1 MINFFD
7 LNEEDFV
14 VLNPYDF
21 DKALERLNN
30 LTLDDVKDDLK
41 HFQKKEFE
49 FRTYEEEVSYTLKN
63 IQILTSSK
71 NDKNEDEYFVLKN
84 LENYLLSIEKLEKCD
99 EPGKKEN
106 KIIELKIENHERGRK
121 TILLIIRVDPDKL
134 SDNIVKNFLKKSE
147 FETGEKI
154 QTRYNKI
161 KQTIE
166 SDDKKE
172 FRFTIKIDMKYVNK
186 IYHSKDDG
194 KYYFDLQSPPK
205 FRTNFFNS
213 ETKKVNEERE
223 DIEPK
228 DENCV
233 FPFRNF
239 EDEFSNLEYRHFI
252 IMIEKETND
261 TPNEENDI
269 NENFDTNKELN
280 SSLENLY
287 KDRNGEV
294 EKEKYIEKK
303 IKFSSR
309 DNRVKPLSYYFNYIK
324 NKENKGTIRKFIFF
338 RKKRK

>member
-147 FETGEKI
+147 FETAEKI
-154 QTRYNKI
+154 QTRYNEI
-161 KQTIE
+161 KQIIE

-186 IYHSKDDG
+186 I
-194 KYYFDLQSPPK
+194 FQ
-205 FRTNFFNS
+205 
-213 ETKKVNEERE
+213 
-223 DIEPK
+223 
-228 DENCV
+228 
-233 FPFRNF
+233 
-239 EDEFSNLEYRHFI
+239 
-252 IMIEKETND
+252 
-261 TPNEENDI
+261 
-269 NENFDTNKELN
+269 LN
-280 SSLENLY
+280 N
-287 KDRNGEV
+287 
-294 EKEKYIEKK
+294 
-303 IKFSSR
+303 
-309 DNRVKPLSYYFNYIK
+309 
-324 NKENKGTIRKFIFF
+324 
-338 RKKRK
+338 